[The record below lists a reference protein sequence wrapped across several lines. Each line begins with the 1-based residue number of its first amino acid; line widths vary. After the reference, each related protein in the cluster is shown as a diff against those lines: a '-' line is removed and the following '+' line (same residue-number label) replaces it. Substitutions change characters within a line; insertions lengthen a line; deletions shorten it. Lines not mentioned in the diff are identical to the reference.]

1 MEASFDVYSSTRQI
15 RRDGVALTFAD
26 HGPEGGPAVLLVHGF
41 PDSARLWRNQVPA
54 LTEAGFRVLAPDL
67 RGYGRS
73 DKPVEVE
80 AYAMH
85 EMAADLV
92 AVLDA
97 AGVERVHYVGH
108 DWGAA
113 IGWYMALRE
122 LGRVASLVALSVGHP
137 NAFRAAGIRQKEKS
151 WYMLLFQFPGVAE
164 EWLSRNDWETVRTW
178 LGQPSEVEHWIAD
191 LSRPGALTAALGLY
205 RANMTPEALVAPPI
219 DLPPV
224 SQDVMGVWSDR
235 DGALVE
241 EQMTGSARY
250 VAGEWRYERL
260 EGVSHWIPV
269 DSPGH
274 LNRLLV
280 DWLSSRG

>member
-1 MEASFDVYSSTRQI
+1 MEPSFDVYSSTRQI
-15 RRDGVALTFAD
+15 RRDGIALTFAD
-26 HGPEGGPAVLLVHGF
+26 HGPKDGPAVLLVHGF
-41 PDSARLWRNQVPA
+41 PDSARLWRNQVPVLA
-54 LTEAGFRVLAPDL
+54 EAGFRVLAPDL

-73 DKPVEVE
+73 DRPAEVE
-80 AYAMH
+80 AYALH
-85 EMAADLV
+85 EVVADLV

-122 LGRVASLVALSVGHP
+122 PGRVASLVALSVGHP

-178 LGQPSEVEHWIAD
+178 LGQPSEIEHWIAD
-191 LSRPGALTAALGLY
+191 LSRPGALSAALGLY
-205 RANMTPEALVAPPI
+205 RANMTPEALVAPPM
-219 DLPPV
+219 DLPPL

-269 DSPGH
+269 DAPQPLS
-274 LNRLLV
+274 RLLV